1 MNLER
6 KLMTSIIPA
15 TVEQFKEEVARCST
29 KLIEH
34 RIDGFL
40 NPTRVEIDYNDYNF
54 DFLATNRPQNGSKIT
69 VESEKERIEILKRAI
84 TNGVKF
90 VDIEIETAENLRI
103 ELFQLAKQYNVIT
116 IISYHNYDKTPTIEE
131 LTEIVKKMKHTRTDI
146 IKCAC
151 MAKSYADAHVM
162 INLQHIWG
170 SNMLAFG
177 MGRYGSFSRVIS
189 LLYGAP
195 FMYVP
200 LDNKTAPGQLY
211 IEEIKEIMK
220 FLNQN

>member
-1 MNLER
+1 
-6 KLMTSIIPA
+6 
-15 TVEQFKEEVARCST
+15 
-29 KLIEH
+29 
-34 RIDGFL
+34 
-40 NPTRVEIDYNDYNF
+40 
-54 DFLATNRPQNGSKIT
+54 
-69 VESEKERIEILKRAI
+69 
-84 TNGVKF
+84 
-90 VDIEIETAENLRI
+90 
-103 ELFQLAKQYNVIT
+103 
-116 IISYHNYDKTPTIEE
+116 
-131 LTEIVKKMKHTRTDI
+131 
-146 IKCAC
+146 